1 MLPRRSRLLSRAVT
15 TRLLPRAVS
24 TSMSRSYYSG
34 SSGTPNY
41 VDGAFVES
49 ETTIWHAV
57 HCPAD
62 GTLLTKTPESLPSE
76 VSAAVASSLAA
87 FPAWSR
93 TAPLRRA
100 EILADLAVLV
110 RERADDLCEL
120 IVAENGKTGA
130 DAEGDVLRG
139 LQVLQSCA
147 AVPSLL
153 LGDNAVVSGSV
164 TTATYLEPIGVT
176 VGICPFN
183 FPAMIPLWSFP
194 VALACGNTHI
204 LSPAQQTPGASMLL
218 AALASDA
225 GVPDGVLNVVHGAA
239 PSASQLCN
247 APGVAAISF
256 VGGGVA
262 GRAVHAQAS
271 AAGKRVQC
279 NMGAKNHCVV
289 MPDADPEDAA
299 RQLASAAF
307 GAAGQRC
314 MALSVAVFVGGSQR
328 AVMPELVRAAAA
340 LTCGAGDAEDTDVPP
355 LISLASKERVERIVS
370 DAVEAEG
377 GGTALQLDGRGLEGN
392 LVGPTIVTIADTES
406 GCYTNEIFGPVLT
419 CLEVGT
425 LADALEVIR
434 KNEYGNGA
442 CILTESGAAADAFV
456 REVAAGQVGVNV
468 PVPVPLPQ
476 FSFTGGGGS
485 FQGDAH
491 FYGKEGVRFNTR
503 IKTVVSRW
511 GGAKGGGK
519 GGLSMPVLGR

>member
-1 MLPRRSRLLSRAVT
+1 
-15 TRLLPRAVS
+15 
-24 TSMSRSYYSG
+24 
-34 SSGTPNY
+34 
-41 VDGAFVES
+41 
-49 ETTIWHAV
+49 
-57 HCPAD
+57 
-62 GTLLTKTPESLPSE
+62 
-76 VSAAVASSLAA
+76 
-87 FPAWSR
+87 
-93 TAPLRRA
+93 
-100 EILADLAVLV
+100 
-110 RERADDLCEL
+110 
-120 IVAENGKTGA
+120 
-130 DAEGDVLRG
+130 
-139 LQVLQSCA
+139 
-147 AVPSLL
+147 
-153 LGDNAVVSGSV
+153 
-164 TTATYLEPIGVT
+164 
-176 VGICPFN
+176 
-183 FPAMIPLWSFP
+183 
-194 VALACGNTHI
+194 
-204 LSPAQQTPGASMLL
+204 
-218 AALASDA
+218 
-225 GVPDGVLNVVHGAA
+225 
-239 PSASQLCN
+239 
-247 APGVAAISF
+247 
-256 VGGGVA
+256 
-262 GRAVHAQAS
+262 
-271 AAGKRVQC
+271 
-279 NMGAKNHCVV
+279 MGAKNHCVV

-392 LVGPTIVTIADTES
+392 LVGPTIVTITDTES

-442 CILTESGAAADAFV
+442 CILTESGAAADVFV

>member
-1 MLPRRSRLLSRAVT
+1 
-15 TRLLPRAVS
+15 
-24 TSMSRSYYSG
+24 MSRSYYSG

-100 EILADLAVLV
+100 EILADLAALV
-110 RERADDLCEL
+110 RERTDDLCEL

-139 LQVLQSCA
+139 LQVLQSCS

-153 LGDNAVVSGSV
+153 LGDNAVVSESV

-239 PSASQLCN
+239 PSASQLCS
-247 APGVAAISF
+247 APGVAAVSF
-256 VGGGVA
+256 VGGSVA

-271 AAGKRVQC
+271 VRSALDEKPASHEPRALTLSSLVRR
-279 NMGAKNHCVV
+279 
-289 MPDADPEDAA
+289 P
-299 RQLASAAF
+299 RASACSATW
-307 GAAGQRC
+307 ARRTTAWSCPTPTPRTRP
-314 MALSVAVFVGGSQR
+314 GSS
-328 AVMPELVRAAAA
+328 
-340 LTCGAGDAEDTDVPP
+340 PP
-355 LISLASKERVERIVS
+355 LPSEQRGSAAWRSRS
-370 DAVEAEG
+370 PSSSA
-377 GGTALQLDGRGLEGN
+377 GRS
-392 LVGPTIVTIADTES
+392 ARS
-406 GCYTNEIFGPVLT
+406 C
-419 CLEVGT
+419 
-425 LADALEVIR
+425 R
-434 KNEYGNGA
+434 
-442 CILTESGAAADAFV
+442 S
-456 REVAAGQVGVNV
+456 
-468 PVPVPLPQ
+468 
-476 FSFTGGGGS
+476 
-485 FQGDAH
+485 
-491 FYGKEGVRFNTR
+491 
-503 IKTVVSRW
+503 
-511 GGAKGGGK
+511 
-519 GGLSMPVLGR
+519 

>member
-1 MLPRRSRLLSRAVT
+1 
-15 TRLLPRAVS
+15 
-24 TSMSRSYYSG
+24 MSRSYYSG

-100 EILADLAVLV
+100 EILADLAALV
-110 RERADDLCEL
+110 RERTDDLCEL

-139 LQVLQSCA
+139 LQVLQSCS

-153 LGDNAVVSGSV
+153 LGDNAVVSESV

-204 LSPAQQTPGASMLL
+204 LSPAPQTPGASMLL

-247 APGVAAISF
+247 APGVAAVSF
-256 VGGGVA
+256 VGGSVA

-271 AAGKRVQC
+271 VRSALNEKTRKPRASRANPLLARTQAAGKRVQC

-299 RQLASAAF
+299 RQLTSAAF

-355 LISLASKERVERIVS
+355 LISLASKERVERIVR

-377 GGTALQLDGRGLEGN
+377 GGTALQLNGRGLEGN
-392 LVGPTIVTIADTES
+392 LVGPTIVTITDTES

-442 CILTESGAAADAFV
+442 CILTQSGAAADVFV